1 MQLLLSCLVLGHT
14 SDDIF
19 TKYIG
24 EESKIDGVQ
33 VKFDQL
39 TVAGFKKLLLHEKQL
54 KGITNMDLLK
64 VELKLDS
71 LENKTYTKD
80 EISTI
85 GTKMLP
91 GRILKEYF
99 EDNDKQPE
107 KKPKKDHLHIFIVP
121 TIAPDTGKCL
131 PTLYLS
137 NKRFAVTKYR
147 VWSDVIIFFLF
158 TRITFVISFLLLYN
172 QHKKL

>member
-1 MQLLLSCLVLGHT
+1 MALSLNCLVLGRT
-14 SDDIF
+14 SDVIF
-19 TKYIG
+19 TMYIG

-33 VKFDQL
+33 VTFDQL
-39 TVAGFKKLLLHEKQL
+39 TVAGFKKLLFHEEQL
-54 KGITNMDLLK
+54 KGIINMDLLK

-107 KKPKKDHLHIFIVP
+107 KKPKTDHLHIFIVP
-121 TIAPDTGKCL
+121 TIVAPAIGKCL
-131 PTLYLS
+131 STFYLS
-137 NKRFAVTKYR
+137 NKKFAVTKYR
-147 VWSDVIIFFLF
+147 VWSDLFFS
-158 TRITFVISFLLLYN
+158 R
-172 QHKKL
+172 

>member
-1 MQLLLSCLVLGHT
+1 MALSLNCLVLGRT
-14 SDDIF
+14 SDVIF

-71 LENKTYTKD
+71 LENKIYTKD
-80 EISTI
+80 KISTI
-85 GTKMLP
+85 GKEMVP
-91 GRILKEYF
+91 GRKLKIYF
-99 EDNDKQPE
+99 EDNDKKPE
-107 KKPKKDHLHIFIVP
+107 KKPKEDHLHTFIVP
-121 TIAPDTGKCL
+121 TSTGKCL
-131 PTLYLS
+131 STFYLS
-137 NKRFAVTKYR
+137 NKNRFYCLHH
-147 VWSDVIIFFLF
+147 I
-158 TRITFVISFLLLYN
+158 
-172 QHKKL
+172 

>member
-1 MQLLLSCLVLGHT
+1 MVLSLNCLILGQT

-33 VKFDQL
+33 VTFDQL
-39 TVAGFKKLLLHEKQL
+39 TVAGFKKLLFHEEQL

-64 VELKLDS
+64 VELNLDS

-80 EISTI
+80 DISTI

-91 GRILKEYF
+91 GCILKGYF

-107 KKPKKDHLHIFIVP
+107 KKPKQDYLHIFIVP
-121 TIAPDTGKCL
+121 TIVAGKCL